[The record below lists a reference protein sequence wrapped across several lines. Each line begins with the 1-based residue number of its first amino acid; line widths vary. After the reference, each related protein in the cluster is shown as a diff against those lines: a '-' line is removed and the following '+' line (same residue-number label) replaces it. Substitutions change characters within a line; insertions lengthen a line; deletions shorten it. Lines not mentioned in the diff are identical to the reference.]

1 MSFPIPPPV
10 PPPTLCHDHD
20 QHALTWCLCHVHDI
34 WGGGGGGISNFV
46 NAVRRST
53 AQILRSH
60 LETCGKDMPGP
71 FFRHYGHLRTFF
83 FSHLVNAV
91 CTADHAPSEPYL
103 HSQIKPEGMLGI
115 FQ

>member
-34 WGGGGGGISNFV
+34 LGRGGISNFV